1 MFDKFTNR
9 AKQVIKL
16 AKKEAQRLNHNYLGT
31 EHVLLGLLKLGQ
43 GIAVNVLRNMH
54 VDYETLRG
62 EVEKT
67 VGFGPELQ
75 VYGDPALTGKVKKV
89 IEYANEEAMN
99 LNHNYV
105 GTEHLLL
112 GLLRQSDGV
121 AAQVLEHMNVNLK
134 EVRKEILKELESFNL
149 QLPPS
154 AIGAST
160 AASTAIPGTNKTYE
174 KSFTSQPGSQEKLA
188 ALRAYGQDLTE
199 MCREGK
205 LDPVIGRKDEVERL
219 ILILCRRRKNNPVL
233 VGEAGVGKT
242 AIVEGLAQ
250 AIVRGEVPD
259 SLRKKKLIT
268 LDLALMIA
276 GTKYRGQF
284 EERIK
289 AAMDEIRKA
298 GNVILFID
306 ELHTIVG
313 AGAAEG
319 AIDASNI
326 LKPALSRGEMQCIGA
341 TTIDE
346 YRKHIEKDP
355 ALERRFQKIIVQP
368 NSVSETIE
376 ILQGLKTKYEEHH
389 RCRYTPNALMAAA
402 VLSDRYVHGRFLPD
416 KAIDLLDEAGS
427 MMRIAMMNQPVDI
440 TKSEVEIEELRLA
453 KEEAIAKQEY
463 EKAAKLRD
471 MEKSLREKLTQ
482 IRTEW
487 ESNKEEHE
495 VSVDEEEIATVV
507 SKQTG
512 VPIIR
517 LTEGETQK
525 ILKLEETLKAS
536 IIGQD
541 VAVST
546 VSRAIR
552 RSRADIKDPK
562 RPIGAFLFCGPTG
575 VGKTHLAKLLATE
588 MFGGE
593 DALIQL
599 DMSEYMEK
607 YAVSRIMGSP
617 PGYVGYEE
625 GGQLTERVRQRPYC
639 VVLFDE
645 IEKAHPDVMD
655 ILLQILEEGRLTD
668 AYGRKVDFRNT
679 IVIMTSNIGADLIR
693 KSTEIGFSAR
703 EGMPDYNTIK
713 EKIEGAMKKSFKP
726 EFLNRLNDVVIFQPL
741 AKEALRQIVNIEIKK
756 LQDRLVKKEIYFH
769 LVQEAKDFLVD
780 KGFQPEMGARPL
792 RRTIE
797 QYIEDPLSELL
808 LHRPDQSWTS
818 DVTLKE
824 DKLVFTDR
832 EKEASKEGTQ
842 ESSKEDSKAN
852 VKEKQAEKDEPKENN
867 NTPQKRKRAPRVGQ
881 AEVKSFYD
889 PS

>member
-43 GIAVNVLRNMH
+43 GVAVNVLRNLNI
-54 VDYETLRG
+54 DFETVRS
-62 EVEKT
+62 EVEKL
-67 VGFGPELQ
+67 VGFGPEIQ

-89 IEYANEEAMN
+89 FEYANEEAAN

-112 GLLRQSDGV
+112 GLLRQTDGV
-121 AAQVLEHMNVNLK
+121 AAQVLENLNVNLK
-134 EVRKEILKELESFNL
+134 EVRKEVLKELETFNL
-149 QLPPS
+149 QLPPIGGPGS
-154 AIGAST
+154 APPPPGVPGSNAGAG
-160 AASTAIPGTNKTYE
+160 AGN
-174 KSFTSQPGSQEKLA
+174 KSFEKPGNSTSDKMP
-188 ALRAYGQDLTE
+188 ALKAYGHDLTE

-205 LDPVIGRKDEVERL
+205 MDPVIGRKDEVERL

-250 AIVRGEVPD
+250 AIVKGEVPD
-259 SLRKKKLIT
+259 NLRKKRLIT

-289 AAMDEIRKA
+289 AVMDEIKRN
-298 GNVILFID
+298 GNVLLFID

-326 LKPALSRGEMQCIGA
+326 LKPALSRGELQCIGA

-346 YRKHIEKDP
+346 YRKHIEKDA
-355 ALERRFQKIIVQP
+355 ALERRFQKILVQP
-368 NSVSETIE
+368 PSITETIE
-376 ILQGLKTKYEEHH
+376 ILNGLKSKYEEHH
-389 RCRYTPNALMAAA
+389 KCIYTPQALHAAA
-402 VLSDRYVHGRFLPD
+402 LLSDRYITGRFLPD
-416 KAIDLLDEAGS
+416 KAIDLIDEAGAK
-427 MMRIAMMNQPVDI
+427 MRIAMMNQPQDI
-440 TKSEVEIEELRLA
+440 SKYETEIEESRIA
-453 KEEAIAKQEY
+453 KEEAISRQEY

-471 MEKSLREKLTQ
+471 KEKTLREQLQQ

-487 ESNKEEHE
+487 ETNKEEHE
-495 VSVDEEEIATVV
+495 VIVEDEDIATVV
-507 SKQTG
+507 AKQTG
-512 VPIIR
+512 VPLSR
-517 LTEGETQK
+517 LTEGETEK
-525 ILKLEETLKAS
+525 VLKMEEVLKGDL
-536 IIGQD
+536 IGQD
-541 VAVST
+541 EALNT
-546 VSRAIR
+546 VCRAIR

-562 RPIGAFLFCGPTG
+562 RPIGAFLFLGPTG
-575 VGKTHLAKLLATE
+575 VGKTLLARLLAIN

-593 DALIQL
+593 DALIQV

-607 YAVSRIMGSP
+607 FAVSRMTGSP
-617 PGYVGYEE
+617 PGYVGHEE
-625 GGQLTERVRQRPYC
+625 GGQLTEQVRQRPYS

-668 AYGRKVDFRNT
+668 SFGRRVDFRNT
-679 IVIMTSNIGADLIR
+679 IIIMTSNLGADLIK
-693 KSTEIGFSAR
+693 KSTEVGFGAA
-703 EGMPDYNTIK
+703 EGSMDYEHIK
-713 EKIEGAMKKSFKP
+713 EKILTAVKKHFKP

-741 AKEALRQIVNIEIKK
+741 QRAGLLRVIDIELKK
-756 LQDRLVKKEIYFH
+756 LLSRLERREVFITLDDK
-769 LVQEAKDFLVD
+769 AKAFLVD

-797 QYIEDPLSELL
+797 QYLEDPLAEKLL
-808 LHRPDQSWTS
+808 THPNEGRKCL
-818 DVTLKE
+818 VTVE
-824 DKLVFTDR
+824 NDKLVFIDQEVFPR
-832 EKEASKEGTQ
+832 HKEIKEARTKPAKENQ
-842 ESSKEDSKAN
+842 KAN
-852 VKEKQAEKDEPKENN
+852 SMK
-867 NTPQKRKRAPRVGQ
+867 
-881 AEVKSFYD
+881 
-889 PS
+889 

>member
-16 AKKEAQRLNHNYLGT
+16 AKKEAQRMNHNYLGT
-31 EHVLLGLLKLGQ
+31 EHILLGLLKLGQ
-43 GIAVNVLRNMH
+43 GIAVNVLRGMSI
-54 VDYETLRG
+54 DYETVRQ
-62 EVEKT
+62 EVERL

-75 VYGDPALTGKVKKV
+75 LYGDPALTGKVKKV
-89 IEYANEEAMN
+89 IEYANEEAAN

-112 GLLRQSDGV
+112 GLLRQTDGV
-121 AAQVLEHMNVNLK
+121 AVQVLENLNINLK
-134 EVRKEILKELESFNL
+134 EVRKEVLKELESFNL

-154 AIGAST
+154 SPAS
-160 AASTAIPGTNKTYE
+160 G
-174 KSFTSQPGSQEKLA
+174 QPGGTAGAGAGKGLDRGFAAANAAGNDKLP
-188 ALRAYGQDLTE
+188 ALKAYGLDLTE
-199 MCREGK
+199 LAKEGK

-242 AIVEGLAQ
+242 AIVEGLAH

-259 SLRKKKLIT
+259 ILRKKKLIG

-289 AAMDEIRKA
+289 AAMDEIRKN

-326 LKPALSRGEMQCIGA
+326 LKPALSRGEVQCIGA
-341 TTIDE
+341 TTSDE

-355 ALERRFQKIIVQP
+355 ALERRFQKILVQP
-368 NSVSETIE
+368 PTVDDTIA
-376 ILQGLKTKYEEHH
+376 ILEGLKGKYEEHH
-389 RCRYTPNALMAAA
+389 KCHYTKDAIDSAAILA
-402 VLSDRYVHGRFLPD
+402 DRYIYGRFLPD

-427 MMRIAMMNQPVDI
+427 MMRISMMHQPLDI
-440 TKSEVEIEELRLA
+440 SKFEQEIEETRIA
-453 KEEAIAKQEY
+453 KEESIAKQEY

-471 MEKSLREKLTQ
+471 KEKSLREKLQ
-482 IRTEW
+482 QVRTEW
-487 ESNKEEHE
+487 EVNKEEHE
-495 VSVDEEEIATVV
+495 VSVDDEDVASVV
-507 SKQTG
+507 AKQTG
-512 VPIIR
+512 IPIFR

-525 ILKLEETLKAS
+525 ILKLEDHIKTS
-536 IIGQD
+536 IVGQD
-541 VAVST
+541 DAVGI

-552 RSRADIKDPK
+552 RSRADIKDPN
-562 RPIGAFLFCGPTG
+562 RPIGAFLFLGPTG
-575 VGKTHLAKLLATE
+575 VGKTLLAKLLAVN

-593 DALIQL
+593 DALIQI

-607 YAVSRIMGSP
+607 FAASRITGSP

-625 GGQLTERVRQRPYC
+625 GGQLTERVRQRPYS

-655 ILLQILEEGRLTD
+655 LLLQILEEGKITD
-668 AYGRKVDFRNT
+668 SFGRKIDFRNT
-679 IVIMTSNIGADLIR
+679 IIIMTSNLGADLIR
-693 KSTEIGFSAR
+693 KSTEIGFSAK
-703 EGMPDYNTIK
+703 EGIPDYVTIR
-713 EKIEGAMKKSFKP
+713 EKIEGAMKKHFKP
-726 EFLNRLNDVVIFQPL
+726 EFLNRLTDFVIFHPL
-741 AKEALRQIVNIEIKK
+741 IKEALFNIVDLEIKK
-756 LQDRLVKKEIYFH
+756 LSLRLHKKDVSITISDA
-769 LVQEAKDFLVD
+769 AKTFLVD
-780 KGFQPEMGARPL
+780 KSYQPEMGARPL

-797 QYIEDPLSELL
+797 QLVEDPLSEIILK
-808 LHRPDQSWTS
+808 RPDQSWSCAIDVDGDKLSFNTS
-818 DVTLKE
+818 D
-824 DKLVFTDR
+824 
-832 EKEASKEGTQ
+832 A
-842 ESSKEDSKAN
+842 KA
-852 VKEKQAEKDEPKENN
+852 P
-867 NTPQKRKRAPRVGQ
+867 APAPTV
-881 AEVKSFYD
+881 AT
-889 PS
+889 